1 MKKKTLNILIILS
14 VVFSLLISALL
25 IYFSTI
31 YGGKVIRGTHN
42 MNISIK
48 DGNNA
53 LYYYEKSIIAE
64 NRFYLVSFIIG
75 TIAAVGITALLIY
88 LLYRINKTELL
99 VAAETTK
106 ERVKE
111 YRAERKAAKKEKK
124 KAALQEKLNKLEK

>member
-25 IYFSTI
+25 IYFSII

-64 NRFYLVSFIIG
+64 NRFYLVSLIIG
-75 TIAAVGITALLIY
+75 TIAAVGITAL
-88 LLYRINKTELL
+88 
-99 VAAETTK
+99 
-106 ERVKE
+106 
-111 YRAERKAAKKEKK
+111 
-124 KAALQEKLNKLEK
+124 

>member
-25 IYFSTI
+25 IYFSII

>member
-25 IYFSTI
+25 IYFSII

-124 KAALQEKLNKLEK
+124 KAALQAKINKLEK

>member
-1 MKKKTLNILIILS
+1 MNKKGLNIIIIIS
-14 VVFSLLISALL
+14 SIFSLFLTFALVCFS
-25 IYFSTI
+25 IYF
-31 YGGKVIRGTHN
+31 GKQVKI
-42 MNISIK
+42 ISSENFK
-48 DGNNA
+48 KVWRVNTFKE
-53 LYYYEKSIIAE
+53 YYYYFAFS
-64 NRFYLVSFIIG
+64 VIG

-124 KAALQEKLNKLEK
+124 KAALQAKLNKLEK

>member
-25 IYFSTI
+25 IYFSII

-42 MNISIK
+42 MNLSIK

-124 KAALQEKLNKLEK
+124 KAALQAKLNKLEK

>member
-14 VVFSLLISALL
+14 VVFSLLITALL
-25 IYFSTI
+25 IYFSII

-111 YRAERKAAKKEKK
+111 YRAERKAAKKKKK
-124 KAALQEKLNKLEK
+124 KAALQAKLNKLEK

>member
-25 IYFSTI
+25 IYFSII

-124 KAALQEKLNKLEK
+124 KAALQAKLNKLEK